1 MDIVN
6 LYMYCRLAVFELLEN
21 IKYYL
26 LYFERQYYLF
36 FEKKEVT
43 SFLQCVRLCLDRKFP
58 RHSGIAGLACIY

>member
-36 FEKKEVT
+36 FEKKRSDFIPSMCT
-43 SFLQCVRLCLDRKFP
+43 TLSR
-58 RHSGIAGLACIY
+58 